1 MSPEEA
7 LKIIKT
13 LSPDLQTKVCNMLDS
28 ARRSAVD
35 SEEEAFTAVSDLG
48 WQAVIKRYGTN
59 R

>member
-48 WQAVIKRYGTN
+48 WHAVIKRYGTN